1 MYIIYNFLVL
11 INVVANVFFIVA
23 TWYSLY
29 NLTKGSYLSYKPFWI
44 IYLIAILAIILI
56 PEDQI
61 LRDILDM
68 PVKIK

>member
-1 MYIIYNFLVL
+1 MLNTT
-11 INVVANVFFIVA
+11 ANVFFIVA

-29 NLTKGSYLSYKPFWI
+29 NLTKGSYLSYRLFWI
-44 IYLIAILAIILI
+44 IYVIAILVIVLI